1 MFSDVQ
7 SSSQDVLKMFS
18 ICSRDVPRMFSCYLW
33 DTLVSLVTLF
43 GGPDDEPAWLRGL
56 VWLLLSVSR
65 LF

>member
-1 MFSDVQ
+1 MFSGR
-7 SSSQDVLKMFS
+7 SQNVLL
-18 ICSRDVPRMFSCYLW
+18 I
-33 DTLVSLVTLF
+33 SLGYPGGSGGSGKSGWF